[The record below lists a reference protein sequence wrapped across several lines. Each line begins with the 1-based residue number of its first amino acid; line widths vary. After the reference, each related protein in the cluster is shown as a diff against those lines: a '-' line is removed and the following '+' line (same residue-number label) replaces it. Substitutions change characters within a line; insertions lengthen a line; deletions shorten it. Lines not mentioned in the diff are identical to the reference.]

1 MTWLSPASA
10 KERFDPMDPSLRMIL
25 VAGFLLLA
33 LFTATLG
40 LVHADTS
47 EDAPMQAA
55 HATRV
60 G

>member
-1 MTWLSPASA
+1 
-10 KERFDPMDPSLRMIL
+10 MDPSLRMII
-25 VAGFLLLA
+25 VAGILLLA

-40 LVHADTS
+40 LVQADDV
-47 EDAPMQAA
+47 EEAPVHAA

>member
-1 MTWLSPASA
+1 
-10 KERFDPMDPSLRMIL
+10 MDPSLRMIL
-25 VAGFLLLA
+25 VAATLLLA

-40 LVHADTS
+40 LVQADDDDTPVQS
-47 EDAPMQAA
+47 A

>member
-1 MTWLSPASA
+1 
-10 KERFDPMDPSLRMIL
+10 MDPSLRMIL
-25 VAGFLLLA
+25 VAATLLIA

-40 LVHADTS
+40 LVHADDPAEVPVRS
-47 EDAPMQAA
+47 A

>member
-1 MTWLSPASA
+1 
-10 KERFDPMDPSLRMIL
+10 MDPSLRM
-25 VAGFLLLA
+25 VFVVGVLLLA

-40 LVHADTS
+40 LVHADDPT
-47 EDAPMQAA
+47 EAPVRSA